1 MKTTRVCSF
10 YLFRQ
15 KKIYQSVKI
24 FLFWSTFSDF
34 FFKTIV
40 VLKSSNS
47 GRTVRALIHFSIVPV
62 LFRRPVIIKNIWAFI
77 LKARPDSTCSC
88 GITVQLHCMLNGD
101 RDMCFMNTLLVKY
114 TTRQRYPGK
123 SRAETHIVRR
133 SLVLRLIA
141 IALSL
146 SLSLFLSLSHTHTHT
161 QTPTLVATV
170 IPTIWRQTAGETS
183 FKIRCS

>member
-1 MKTTRVCSF
+1 M
-10 YLFRQ
+10 
-15 KKIYQSVKI
+15 
-24 FLFWSTFSDF
+24 
-34 FFKTIV
+34 
-40 VLKSSNS
+40 
-47 GRTVRALIHFSIVPV
+47 
-62 LFRRPVIIKNIWAFI
+62 IIKNIWAFI

-161 QTPTLVATV
+161 HTHKHPHLWLQLYQPYGGRLQERLHLKSAAVKNSLFVMQHTTQQ
-170 IPTIWRQTAGETS
+170 R
-183 FKIRCS
+183 